1 MAVMFRR
8 KQPREGGHDGAKPYD
23 GLRAMALGAVAKGL
37 QLPGEDH
44 PDVSGLV
51 VDIPAQGGFATV
63 VALTDDT
70 TSMYMSTGGGTIGAG
85 GHQNVAS
92 ATQAL
97 LSAAQAQLGAFTR
110 PGDSDLPPP
119 SQVRFHLLSTSGSRY
134 EDVPE
139 DSFWGRSSH
148 EVMHVIA
155 ATQDVISAIRSSTP
169 QGSPN
174 SPG

>member
-1 MAVMFRR
+1 MTVMFRR
-8 KQPREGGHDGAKPYD
+8 KQPKNGGHEATRPYD
-23 GLRAMALGAVAKGL
+23 GLRAMALGAVANGL
-37 QLPGEDH
+37 QSPGEDH

-63 VALTDDT
+63 VAFNDDT

-92 ATQAL
+92 ATQVL

-110 PGDSDLPPP
+110 SDDSNLPPP
-119 SQVRFHLLSTSGSRY
+119 GQVRFHLLSPSGSRD

-139 DSFWGRSSH
+139 ESFWGRSH
-148 EVMHVIA
+148 ELTPVIA

-169 QGSPN
+169 QGSPDFRE
-174 SPG
+174 

>member
-1 MAVMFRR
+1 MASMFRR
-8 KQPREGGHDGAKPYD
+8 KQPKSGGHEGTTPYD

-37 QLPGEDH
+37 QLPREDH

-97 LSAAQAQLGAFTR
+97 LSAVQGQLGAFTR

-119 SQVRFHLLSTSGSRY
+119 GQVRFHLLSPSGSRY
-134 EDVPE
+134 EDIPE
-139 DSFWGRSSH
+139 DSFWGRSPH
-148 EVMHVIA
+148 ELTSVIA
-155 ATQDVISAIRSSTP
+155 ATQVVISAIRSSTS
-169 QGSPN
+169 QGSRD
-174 SPG
+174 SSR